1 MKKICVVLA
10 VVFSLRAAWAVNY
23 TWKSAVSG
31 DWENPANWSGGD
43 GTDYPDDEG
52 DTAAFPAGSYTVTLA
67 DDLSIGSF
75 GDFSSADVVF
85 ELGGHTLTLSPT
97 ADKGIYNGYTSALCP
112 TPYKAPTFRN
122 GTVTFTGSKGFYLGL
137 NGNANGG
144 GFTLDG
150 ATSNLSVPKTYFYG
164 PPRIILKNGAVW
176 NVRPAYLYQYNQKA
190 SASATHGFVL
200 VTGKDTKLD
209 QSSGSTDMSTCFNF
223 TEGGLFVQDGGEADF
238 VHVSV
243 GGTDRLAEHQNFST
257 NSFIEVDDATVSV
270 SKTLTIGGYY
280 QFGFVEHDKQFGPT
294 LRVKGANPSV
304 TVAEQLYVYDGVAA
318 KFEYYVPETGWAVAP
333 IQAKQL
339 TVAARNSEYTYSGT
353 TTNLVYAFNWMTKH
367 PQETVT
373 LMELDEANP
382 TALADFAAHAVVA
395 DYDEDVFTSE
405 PSIAVGG
412 DGKKL
417 LLTAPDGVREE
428 AVKPQFTVV
437 RDFVSATEE
446 SVSVRFAT
454 FGVGCDALATA
465 KVELFDN
472 AAFSGDPVAVEAFDV
487 AAMTDPEGT
496 YAKTL
501 TGLSSRTVYYVR
513 VTVENA
519 KGFSVDATADFS
531 TAGTATTFTWTGGS
545 GLWED
550 TANWQSAAS
559 YPTAGDTVVPTADA
573 VITLN
578 ADERCA
584 ALSVTG
590 VANAQPVFDLNG
602 HALTLPTDSSVQLVG
617 SYATEENLEPLVPS
631 LTFKNGTVGSG
642 LVINPQ
648 NGNAR
653 PGTGTLVLDN
663 AVYAG
668 KLFYQKNPRHGFR
681 FFFQNGSKV
690 KLNSDVKDFGWS
702 TDDSAYGFLCV
713 RNPGTTF
720 ATAYDNSGKSS
731 FRVEGFH
738 NGLYVLDQA
747 EATITMALTIGYRAA
762 STNSF
767 VEVDDAVLTAKYDLA
782 FGIRNTWGNWEEAS
796 NVKDPTLRIKG
807 ARAQVRVGA
816 TLKVL
821 EDVGATIDWTV
832 PAGGF
837 ASAPLT
843 ARELELVPRTAGCTT
858 YGPTKLVVRVKE
870 WVSDNPTEPQ
880 TLLKL
885 TTANKAGLEAL
896 LANATVDKKSRCVLS
911 VSSAGDA
918 IVATPLPPTGLMLW
932 LR

>member
-1 MKKICVVLA
+1 MKKLYLA
-10 VVFSLRAAWAVNY
+10 LVAVFTWGAAWAVNY

-43 GTDYPDDEG
+43 GTDYPDDVG
-52 DTAAFPAGSYTVTLA
+52 DTAAFPGGSYTVTLA
-67 DDLSIGSF
+67 GDLSIGSF
-75 GDFSSADVVF
+75 GDFASADVVF

-97 ADKGIYNGYTSALCP
+97 ADKSIYNGYTSALCP

-122 GTVTFTGSKGFYLGL
+122 GTVTFTGSKGFNLGL

-200 VTGKDTKLD
+200 VTGMGTKLD
-209 QSSGSTDMSTCFNF
+209 QSNGSADLSTCFNF

-238 VHVSV
+238 VHASI
-243 GGTDRLAEHQNFST
+243 GGTDRVGEHQNFST
-257 NSFIEVDDATVSV
+257 NSFIEVDNATVSV
-270 SKTLTIGGYY
+270 SKTLTLGGYY
-280 QFGFVEHDKQFGPT
+280 QYGFTEHDKQFGPT
-294 LRVKGANPSV
+294 LRVKGAHPSV

-318 KFEYYVPETGWAVAP
+318 KFEYHVPDAGWAAAP
-333 IQAKQL
+333 IQVKKL
-339 TVAARNSEYTYSGT
+339 TVASRNADYTYSGT
-353 TTNLVYAFNWMTKH
+353 TTNLVYAFNWMAKH

-373 LMELDEANP
+373 LIELEEANP

-405 PSIAVGG
+405 PSVTVGG

-446 SVSVRFAT
+446 SVTARFAT
-454 FGVGCDALATA
+454 FGTGCDALTTA

-472 AAFSGDPVAVEAFDV
+472 AAFSGDPVATETFDV
-487 AAMTDPEGT
+487 ATMTDPEGS

-519 KGFSVDATADFS
+519 RGFSADATADFS
-531 TAGTATTFTWTGGS
+531 TAGTAETFTWAGGR

-550 TANWQSAAS
+550 AANWQSAVS
-559 YPTAGDTVVPTADA
+559 YPTAGDKVKPTADA
-573 VITLN
+573 QIVLN
-578 ADERCA
+578 SDERCA
-584 ALSVTG
+584 ALTVTG

-602 HALTLPTDSSVQLVG
+602 HTLTFPADSSTQLVG
-617 SYATEENLEPLVPS
+617 SYATKEDLEPIVPT

-642 LVINPQ
+642 LLINPQ
-648 NGNAR
+648 NGAR
-653 PGTGTLVLDN
+653 PGTGSLALDN
-663 AVYAG
+663 AAYTG
-668 KLFYQKNPRHGFR
+668 KLFYQKQPRHGFR

-690 KLNSDVKDFGWS
+690 KLNSDVNDFGWA
-702 TDDSAYGFLCV
+702 TDISAYGFLCV

-720 ATAYDNSGKSS
+720 ATEYDNVGKSS

-747 EATITMALTIGYRAA
+747 EATITMSLTIGYRDA

-767 VEVDDAVLTAKYDLA
+767 VEVDDATLTPKYALA
-782 FGIRNTWGNWEEAS
+782 FGAMNSWGKWQEGYHVME
-796 NVKDPTLRIKG
+796 PTLRIKG
-807 ARAQVRVGA
+807 RRAQVKVGTDIRMTDGVA
-816 TLKVL
+816 
-821 EDVGATIDWTV
+821 ARICFSV
-832 PAGGF
+832 PTNGF
-837 ASAPLT
+837 AATPLT
-843 ARELELVPRTAGCTT
+843 ANTLTFVERGEGNPDNGPAQVVIDAREWKRANPRAVQELVR
-858 YGPTKLVVRVKE
+858 
-870 WVSDNPTEPQ
+870 
-880 TLLKL
+880 L
-885 TTANKAGLEAL
+885 TTANAGG
-896 LANATVDKKSRCVLS
+896 LARLIRGAKISGRGCTLAVSADGKSVVLT
-911 VSSAGDA
+911 A
-918 IVATPLPPTGLMLW
+918 PEEQGLMLIVK
-932 LR
+932 